1 MENSSIF
8 EESTVPDYQTFLNE
22 LNKFTIERTWWQRL
36 CRSAASCFCSTVDE
50 PARVVHVDNICQ
62 GLKENGKKVGW
73 WCVDVAEYLRVY
85 ADQLPHLPV
94 MTMSELEVGGPL
106 SSVLIKRYLDC
117 IDDFCKNNFIENS
130 KWWFFYEKDVVLEP
144 ISLKLD
150 APTTFQMEP
159 ISVTGDKIE
168 YFSSH
173 LGPRFFITLA
183 NKVRAL
189 YMKKASRLTLA
200 LEIGPNVYA
209 IHERFFQSGECV
221 CDPIPVNLE
230 SMLTQIETE
239 YYQTTPS

>member
-1 MENSSIF
+1 
-8 EESTVPDYQTFLNE
+8 
-22 LNKFTIERTWWQRL
+22 
-36 CRSAASCFCSTVDE
+36 
-50 PARVVHVDNICQ
+50 
-62 GLKENGKKVGW
+62 
-73 WCVDVAEYLRVY
+73 
-85 ADQLPHLPV
+85 